1 MVDASDTLAVERR
14 LDAVHEHVL
23 DLTRRVDALEHRSES
38 AVGPGSTLQAPIV
51 VIDEVAVHAPTPT
64 PEPPLEPP
72 PPTPQPRP
80 TAVTPPASIEPDEA
94 SPILPLAIAGG
105 AALLL
110 GLALFAWHAMQQ
122 GWLGAGTRLGMGAA
136 GAIGLTIAAWPLA
149 RRGHTAVAGAVGGA
163 GLGAWFAAW
172 LVARHAHDL
181 VSAPQAFL
189 ALAAGTIACFVMA
202 DRLRLRLMAGL
213 ATLAACATPALIATG
228 ADRLGELT
236 IYELVLFAGLVF
248 LDRRRNWPELPTMG
262 LIGAWA
268 LGMGW
273 AAMHLGPHNGPAL
286 LGYGAMLLIAT
297 AASAWRLA
305 LNTLPEST
313 ERAHVALR
321 FVLTGVVGWGASA
334 WAFHDH
340 LPSLG
345 AATAVLAA
353 WHLGLAVLLR
363 RRKAP
368 MLSRAVLWVGWVQAA
383 IVPFVLFDGATAI
396 AAWGVLALGAA
407 ALTWSGSNV
416 TGPRLLVLPTVCA
429 AVMAA
434 THANAQWALAA
445 GLLAAA
451 VPFLVGAFPARAR
464 LPIPGLVGLGTVVW
478 VVTVLTAGPHD
489 DVLRLGWGMVVVAVL
504 AVAALVR
511 PSAERARLALVHLA
525 VGLAATVATMVDLR
539 AFDGASIS
547 GELLALISVLAL
559 LGAALCAR
567 IATHETRDT
576 APETL
581 DLGGVVTAGF
591 LGLSLAGIGALAMPH
606 QLPIA
611 HTAAIAFTGLALVVA
626 GLRADRLTWRQL
638 GLIAIGL
645 AGAKVVV
652 FDTAAVTLMGR
663 ALAFVGIGAVLILGA
678 FAYSRAQRR
687 AEAAASPR
695 QPLAPAAPPCFGAL
709 GRR

>member
-23 DLTRRVDALEHRSES
+23 HLTRRVEALEHRSES
-38 AVGPGSTLQAPIV
+38 PVGPGSTLQAPIV
-51 VIDEVAVHAPTPT
+51 VLDELQPPPSPPPVAVA
-64 PEPPLEPP
+64 
-72 PPTPQPRP
+72 
-80 TAVTPPASIEPDEA
+80 PPASIEPEEA
-94 SPILPLAIAGG
+94 SPILPLAVAGG

-122 GWLGAGTRLGMGAA
+122 GWLGAGMRLGMGAA
-136 GAIGLTIAAWPLA
+136 AAIGLTIAAWPLA
-149 RRGHTAVAGAVGGA
+149 RRGHAAVAGAVGGA

-189 ALAAGTIACFVMA
+189 ALAAGTVACFVLA

-236 IYELVLFAGLVF
+236 IYELILFAGLVF

-273 AAMHLGPHNGPAL
+273 AAMHLGPHNGTAL

-305 LNTLPEST
+305 LSTVPESA

-345 AATAVLAA
+345 AATAVLAV

-368 MLSRAVLWVGWVQAA
+368 MLSRSVLWVGWVQAA

-407 ALTWSGSNV
+407 GLTWGGSNV
-416 TGPRLLVLPTVCA
+416 TGPRLLVLPTICA

-434 THANAQWALAA
+434 THATAPWALAA

-478 VVTVLTAGPHD
+478 VVTVLAAGPAAD
-489 DVLRLGWGMVVVAVL
+489 ALRLGWGMVPVAVL

-511 PSAERARLALVHLA
+511 PSAERARIALVHLA
-525 VGLAATVATMVDLR
+525 VGLAATVATTATMIDLR
-539 AFDGASIS
+539 AFDGSAIP
-547 GELLALISVLAL
+547 GELLALSTVLTI

-567 IATHETRDT
+567 IATHETRDV
-576 APETL
+576 APEAL

-611 HTAAIAFTGLALVVA
+611 HTAAIAVTGLALVVA
-626 GLRADRLTWRQL
+626 GLRADRPTWRQL

-645 AGAKVVV
+645 AAAKVVV

-687 AEAAASPR
+687 AEAVPSGRVASPCR
-695 QPLAPAAPPCFGAL
+695 VAI
-709 GRR
+709 GR

>member
-1 MVDASDTLAVERR
+1 
-14 LDAVHEHVL
+14 
-23 DLTRRVDALEHRSES
+23 
-38 AVGPGSTLQAPIV
+38 
-51 VIDEVAVHAPTPT
+51 
-64 PEPPLEPP
+64 
-72 PPTPQPRP
+72 
-80 TAVTPPASIEPDEA
+80 
-94 SPILPLAIAGG
+94 
-105 AALLL
+105 
-110 GLALFAWHAMQQ
+110 MQQ
-122 GWLGAGTRLGMGAA
+122 GWLGAGMRLGMGAA

-149 RRGHTAVAGAVGGA
+149 RRGHTAVAGAVSGA
-163 GLGAWFAAW
+163 GLGAWFSAW

-189 ALAAGTIACFVMA
+189 ALSAGTVACFVLA
-202 DRLRLRLMAGL
+202 DRLRLRLTAGL
-213 ATLAACATPALIATG
+213 ATLAACATPALVATG

-273 AAMHLGPHNGPAL
+273 AAMHLGPHNATAL

-305 LNTLPEST
+305 LST
-313 ERAHVALR
+313 VPKSSERAHVALR

-334 WAFHDH
+334 WAFHGH

-407 ALTWSGSNV
+407 GLTWGGSNV
-416 TGPRLLVLPTVCA
+416 TGPRLLVLPTICA

-434 THANAQWALAA
+434 THATAPWALAA

-451 VPFLVGAFPARAR
+451 VPFLVGAFPARER

-478 VVTVLTAGPHD
+478 VVTVLAAGPQED
-489 DVLRLGWGMVVVAVL
+489 TLRLGWGMVPVAVL
-504 AVAALVR
+504 AVAALVG
-511 PSAERARLALVHLA
+511 PSAERVRIALVHLA
-525 VGLAATVATMVDLR
+525 VGLAATVATMAPMIDVR
-539 AFDGASIS
+539 AFDVSAIP
-547 GELLALISVLAL
+547 GEVLAL
-559 LGAALCAR
+559 STVLTIVGAALCAR
-567 IATHETRDT
+567 IATHETCDV
-576 APETL
+576 APEAL

-591 LGLSLAGIGALAMPH
+591 LGLSLAGLGALAMPH

-611 HTAAIAFTGLALVVA
+611 HTAAIAVTGLALVVA
-626 GLRADRLTWRQL
+626 GLRADRPTWRQL

-645 AGAKVVV
+645 AAAKVVV

-678 FAYSRAQRR
+678 LAYSRAQRR
-687 AEAAASPR
+687 AEAVPSGRVASPCR
-695 QPLAPAAPPCFGAL
+695 AAFG
-709 GRR
+709 R